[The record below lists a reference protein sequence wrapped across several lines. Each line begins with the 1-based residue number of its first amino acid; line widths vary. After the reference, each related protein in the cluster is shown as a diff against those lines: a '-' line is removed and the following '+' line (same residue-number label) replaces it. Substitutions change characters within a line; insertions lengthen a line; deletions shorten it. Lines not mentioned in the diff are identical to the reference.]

1 MANLGE
7 KTRPIELCLE
17 RIQPSSPERYVR
29 CTAQVGRELG
39 LALGIDGRILWC
51 EQSGVGC
58 EICVSADQRLMAYCP
73 SGTPATVLYRA
84 GRVLELPKQRPVVL
98 RHHDELE
105 LAGARFRVHVHG
117 VTDRVHA
124 PAVVRTLVRAAA
136 AASLALVVGG
146 AAGCGESGSVRD
158 AAQPDAG
165 QTDASDAQTIIM
177 VPYDPLPQ
185 DSGDASIE
193 VLDFPPIIP

>member
-1 MANLGE
+1 MANVGE

-17 RIQPSSPERYVR
+17 RILPPSAERYVR

-73 SGTPATVLYRA
+73 PDTPVTVLYRA

-98 RHHDELE
+98 RHQDELE
-105 LAGARFRVHVHG
+105 LAGTRFRVHVHG
-117 VTDRVHA
+117 VTDLAHA
-124 PAVVRTLVRAAA
+124 PALVRTLARAAA
-136 AASLALVVGG
+136 AASLAL
-146 AAGCGESGSVRD
+146 AATGCGETGNVRD

-165 QTDASDAQTIIM
+165 QPNAREVQRLIVLDHDAAAQEST
-177 VPYDPLPQ
+177 
-185 DSGDASIE
+185 DASIE
-193 VLDFPPIIP
+193 VLDFPPLIP